1 MYGPRTVNTYV
12 GFKHILLRPVP
23 VLSGTLERR
32 LATFLFAA
40 AKCTNINSA
49 IFTPG
54 TAGHH
59 RQ

>member
-1 MYGPRTVNTYV
+1 M
-12 GFKHILLRPVP
+12 HILLRLVP
-23 VLSGTLERR
+23 GLSAILERR

-49 IFTPG
+49 ISTPG